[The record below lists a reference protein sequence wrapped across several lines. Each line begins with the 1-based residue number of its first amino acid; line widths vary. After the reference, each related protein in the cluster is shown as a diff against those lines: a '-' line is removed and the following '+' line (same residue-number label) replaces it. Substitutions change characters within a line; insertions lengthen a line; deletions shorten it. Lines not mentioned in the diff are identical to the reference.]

1 MEKKQL
7 YKQLPWSLKNYMLT
21 YWYFWIVLLI
31 IFLSSISIF
40 YKLSENSYFSH
51 EMIEERNTEI
61 EVLGIRSDIF
71 TTVLVSNPF
80 DNLKSYEIDLGYLCH
95 IKKDLL
101 NTKVKMKT
109 MLYRRNYSRTLFINF
124 PEAREKLCTKER
136 V

>member
-31 IFLSSISIF
+31 IFLVSISIF
-40 YKLSENSYFSH
+40 YKLSQNSYFSH
-51 EMIEERNTEI
+51 EMVEEKTIQI

-80 DNLKSYEIDLGYLCH
+80 DIFKSYEIDLGYSCR

-101 NTKVKMKT
+101 NTKIKMKSV
-109 MLYRRNYSRTLFINF
+109 LYKRNYSKTLFIDF
-124 PEAREKLCTKER
+124 PEAKQKLCIKER